1 MKNTVQAR
9 REIRVLPDAVIDQIA
24 AGEVVERP
32 ASVVKELVENA
43 LDAGA
48 THINI
53 EVESGGKQLI
63 RVLDNGIGMTE
74 DEVRLALQRHATSK
88 LRTLDDVFALGTMGF
103 RGEALPSIASV
114 SRMTIITR
122 TRDQVA
128 GIRLEIEGGQVLRT
142 AEVGAPVGTQLEV
155 RDLLYNVPARLKFL
169 KGNAT
174 EASQVTDAVS
184 RLAMVHPHVHLRLR
198 HGGRVAL
205 EAPMH
210 PSGLERARAILGSR
224 LGRRLHPVTGEE
236 SGVLVEAY
244 LAAPELAQSTSRAV
258 QLFVGRR
265 SVRDRGLLQ
274 AITMGYG
281 ELVSKGRYPVAV
293 LRIEVP
299 GGEVDVNVHPQ
310 KLEVRFS
317 DAQSV
322 YAAVRHVV
330 RRGVAEAPWL
340 AEAPGQGDAPVRTR
354 GGSARPERASRL
366 ASEHAAET
374 TRMLL
379 PFGRGE
385 HGKPEQAPPRG
396 ADAPPRWEQAPPDAV
411 APAADAPVR
420 GLARATFPLAP
431 QAPAW
436 ALPDDVPGLARR
448 SFSSR
453 AADAR
458 PRPWGDARPA
468 TGAAD
473 SSDGP
478 DQPVAS
484 APAPAGREANA
495 AGRAA
500 KAVVL
505 DSAISRVDDPTVSPP
520 SSAQPPG
527 TGDASRFF
535 SRLRYIGQLDRTYLI
550 CESEGEMVL
559 VDQHAAH
566 ERVAFQHLRER
577 YQQRAIPVQRMLF
590 PKTVELTPGQGAMVE
605 ECRESLASM
614 GFEVEPFGG
623 ATYAL
628 KTVPAGLREADAEP
642 VLLELLDE
650 LVERGGSRALE
661 ERLDLVLAT
670 IACHSVVRAG
680 DVLSNQ
686 EVHAL
691 FHSLDQVEF
700 KAHCPHGRPVLL
712 RISVSEL
719 ARRFGRT

>member
-1 MKNTVQAR
+1 MKKTVQAR
-9 REIRVLPDAVIDQIA
+9 RDIRVLSDEVIDQIA

-48 THINI
+48 THVNI

-74 DEVRLALQRHATSK
+74 DEVRLALRRHATSK

-114 SRMTIITR
+114 SRMTVITR

-128 GIRLEIEGGQVLRT
+128 GIRLEIEGGQVMRT

-174 EASQVTDAVS
+174 EASHVTDAVS

-210 PSGLERARAILGSR
+210 PSGLERARAILGAR
-224 LGRRLHPVTGEE
+224 LGRRLHAVTGEE

-258 QLFVGRR
+258 HLFVGRR

-274 AITMGYG
+274 AINMGYG
-281 ELVSKGRYPVAV
+281 ELVPKGRYPVAV

-317 DAQSV
+317 DAQAV

-340 AEAPGQGDAPVRTR
+340 AEGPGQADAPVRMR
-354 GGSARPERASRL
+354 GGAARPERASRL
-366 ASEHAAET
+366 ASDHAAET

-385 HGKPEQAPPRG
+385 QAPPRSEQGRSRAEQAPPRPEQAPPRG
-396 ADAPPRWEQAPPDAV
+396 RPDAV
-411 APAADAPVR
+411 GPATEGPVR
-420 GLARATFPLAP
+420 GLTRASFPLAP

-436 ALPDDVPGLARR
+436 AVPEDTPGPARR
-448 SFSSR
+448 SLASRAAEPAPASRATPGAQR
-453 AADAR
+453 AADAAGSRADAVDLDATNTRSDAGSVPAPVLR
-458 PRPWGDARPA
+458 P
-468 TGAAD
+468 
-473 SSDGP
+473 DGP
-478 DQPVAS
+478 AVAFPIAAPEPV
-484 APAPAGREANA
+484 
-495 AGRAA
+495 
-500 KAVVL
+500 
-505 DSAISRVDDPTVSPP
+505 
-520 SSAQPPG
+520 

-577 YQQRAIPVQRMLF
+577 YQQRAVPVQRMLF
-590 PKTVELTPGQGAMVE
+590 PKTVEITPGQGAMID
-605 ECRESLASM
+605 ECSESLASM

-623 ATYAL
+623 ATYAI
-628 KTVPAGLREADAEP
+628 KAVPAGLREADAEP

-650 LVERGGSRALE
+650 LAESGGSRALE